1 MLVEKALELKYTLF
15 ETGVKRLSGGMSN
28 EDSSE
33 IKSPPT
39 VVITSSFV
47 VQYIKFNAV
56 KTLKDPLY
64 FKV

>member
-47 VQYIKFNAV
+47 V
-56 KTLKDPLY
+56 
-64 FKV
+64 